1 MGWNDWD
8 KKYDSWNGKW
18 GWADSS
24 HQSKHKS
31 RKKEYSSDYKKES
44 GDNVVC
50 RTCAA
55 NNRVSWVSGSKVISE
70 PTCKFC
76 STPWPGSQSHDQM
89 QACLEALGGNCLD
102 GLPLAGSTPLE
113 SNATEQS
120 EFPNHLASLCASG
133 NKGQATV
140 LQWFFEMGQQ
150 QPDGKK
156 FSIAELLKHFEKK
169 AKLESSSSL
178 YYDCYPDLYSQ
189 HAAEGKKA
197 ADKLYHEQAVHKRL
211 LADHAKTS
219 DKLKKL
225 NAEIEAHQLEMG
237 KLQEKVDNATKEC
250 NEATTAIMHRAKM
263 ASQAMG
269 PTLPGK
275 QTATAVGSQGEDAAM
290 QDEEEE
296 KKAVTKAAAE
306 ARVLAA
312 DKRRR
317 QAAAT
322 PVPGTTGTGSQGQPK
337 ARDRSRSPLKHTVKQ
352 LEEQE
357 EEIRRAMELAA
368 AQMEKAQKEQ
378 ARLIQRQCAVLQQKA
393 TLAAAESRP

>member
-1 MGWNDWD
+1 MCWNDWD
-8 KKYDSWNGKW
+8 KKYDSWNGSKW
-18 GWADSS
+18 DWANSS
-24 HQSKHKS
+24 HQHKHKS
-31 RKKEYSSDYKKES
+31 WKKEHSNDRQKES
-44 GDNVVC
+44 GDKVVC

-70 PTCKFC
+70 PKCKFC

-89 QACLEALGGNCLD
+89 QACLEALGGNCMD
-102 GLPLAGSTPLE
+102 GLPLASSPPLE
-113 SNATEQS
+113 PTAAEQS
-120 EFPNHLASLCASG
+120 ESPNHLARLCASG

-156 FSIAELLKHFEKK
+156 FSIADLLKQFEKK

-225 NAEIEAHQLEMG
+225 NVEIEAHQLEME

-250 NEATTAIMHRAKM
+250 NEATTAITHRAKM

-269 PTLPGK
+269 PTLPEK
-275 QTATAVGSQGEDAAM
+275 QTATAVDSQGEGAPM

-296 KKAVTKAAAE
+296 KK
-306 ARVLAA
+306 
-312 DKRRR
+312 
-317 QAAAT
+317 
-322 PVPGTTGTGSQGQPK
+322 GSHQGC
-337 ARDRSRSPLKHTVKQ
+337 SRGSGACC
-352 LEEQE
+352 
-357 EEIRRAMELAA
+357 R
-368 AQMEKAQKEQ
+368 
-378 ARLIQRQCAVLQQKA
+378 
-393 TLAAAESRP
+393 